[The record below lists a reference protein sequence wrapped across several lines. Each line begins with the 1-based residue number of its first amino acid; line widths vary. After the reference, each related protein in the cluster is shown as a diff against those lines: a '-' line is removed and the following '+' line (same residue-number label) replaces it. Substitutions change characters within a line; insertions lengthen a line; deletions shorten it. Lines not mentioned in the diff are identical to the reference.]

1 MATKR
6 IATTKT
12 PKAPSSRA
20 RSKSTKGAAIQVP
33 VLDPKIFD
41 VTVSDALI
49 NQVLHVYQS
58 RSHQNTHKVKTRGEV
73 NRTTKKVYKQKGTGN
88 ARHGAR
94 SAPIYVGG
102 GVSHGPDGIRGRNL
116 KVNRKMAAKALVGL
130 LTNRAKSK
138 NVSIFEIDT
147 KQKPSLKAIKGLFSS
162 NKTLVVH
169 SNESTDFLK
178 SVRNL
183 GNLTVINSSTVNPLA
198 VALNNEI
205 KLTSKAQ
212 LDLVSRLSPFLKK

>member
-6 IATTKT
+6 ISTTKVI
-12 PKAPSSRA
+12 ASRA
-20 RSKSTKGAAIQVP
+20 KQSSIKTP

-41 VTVSDALI
+41 VKVSDALI

-102 GVSHGPDGIRGRNL
+102 GVSHGPDGVRGRNL
-116 KVNRKMAAKALVGL
+116 KVNRKMAAKALIGL
-130 LTNRAKSK
+130 LTNRAKTNS
-138 NVSIFEIDT
+138 VSIFEIDT
-147 KQKPSLKAIKGLFSS
+147 KQKPSLKAIKGLFST

-169 SNESTDFLK
+169 SNESTDFIKSARNLKNLTLINSK
-178 SVRNL
+178 SVD
-183 GNLTVINSSTVNPLA
+183 PLS
-198 VALNNEI
+198 VARNNEI

-212 LDLVSRLSPFLKK
+212 ADLVTRLSPKL